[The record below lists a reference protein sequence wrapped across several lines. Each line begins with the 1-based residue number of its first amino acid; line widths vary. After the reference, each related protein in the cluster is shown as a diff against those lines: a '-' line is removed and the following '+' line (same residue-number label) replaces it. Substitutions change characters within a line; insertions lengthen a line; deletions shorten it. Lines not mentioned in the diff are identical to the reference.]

1 MNDQVCHLST
11 LMQHEVSGLN
21 HPTPTPQQQQAID
34 AIMEFVRG
42 DNDCFIL
49 RGSAGTGKTT
59 LIAHL
64 LFLLQQQKVVFHVLA
79 PTGRASR
86 ILGSKTGLRA
96 STIHSQIYHFD
107 RYEIHE
113 QASGDNDAG
122 LCLHFSLKQ
131 ADHEHALYIVDEA
144 SMVGDAESQQDS
156 MRFGSGRLL
165 KDLLTYAR
173 IARPGREKMA
183 ADSKVL
189 VIGDPA
195 QLPPVRESLSPA
207 LSEQWLQ
214 AHYQLRCA
222 SFELT
227 DIQRQAR
234 GSSILEKAT
243 AIRNAIAEQKF
254 NTFDISDQP
263 PGIISVTPAEG
274 IRQVLSSYQRAPH
287 QSRGQGSSVM
297 VTYSNARALDHN
309 RAVREQLWGDY
320 QLPVQQGEQ
329 LLVNKN
335 APLYGLSNGDLVK
348 VNRVLDAGQ
357 GRRISMRGVSEPVL
371 LSFARVELVYRG
383 FDGQKMYIECLM
395 LENLLGSR
403 ERSLTALEQRAL
415 LVDFRQRHSG
425 LKPKTAEFQLALRQD
440 PWFNALQVK
449 YGYAMTC
456 HKAQGGEWDT
466 VVVDF
471 DGQQTGQ
478 KETFFRWA
486 YTAITRAKTQLMTIA
501 APRFSS
507 YSRLDWGAER
517 ADVPAESEQNDTSS
531 KNADA
536 DWQRFAFN
544 LGQEPLFELHLRLRD
559 AWQQQGIEIINIE
572 HLSYCQ
578 RYTLCRGDDTAV
590 VQYSYNRLNKP
601 TNVQG
606 TLRFSHPGLLAEA
619 ENLLKQTLF
628 HCAVEPGGEVP
639 FIRVFCERV
648 KKCLAGSGLE
658 LVSVESLSYRLRL
671 GFSDGVLVKKI
682 DFNYNGAEQWTR
694 VEEVGGPGASGG
706 ILDRV
711 RSLLSNAQQ
720 GVDGAGYDI

>member
-1 MNDQVCHLST
+1 M
-11 LMQHEVSGLN
+11 N
-21 HPTPTPQQQQAID
+21 HPAPTLQQQQAID
-34 AIMEFVRG
+34 AIMDFIRG

-64 LFLLQQQKVVFHVLA
+64 LLLLQQQKVVFHVLA

-144 SMVGDAESQQDS
+144 SMVGDAGSQQDS
-156 MRFGSGRLL
+156 MHFGSGRLL

-183 ADSKVL
+183 ADTKVL
-189 VIGDPA
+189 FIGDPA
-195 QLPPVRESLSPA
+195 QLPPVGESLSPA

-214 AHYQLRCA
+214 AHYHLRCA

-274 IRQVLSSYQRAPH
+274 IRQVLFSYQRT

-309 RAVREQLWGDY
+309 RAVREQLWGDF

-383 FDGQKMYIECLM
+383 FDGQKMYIESLM
-395 LENLLGSR
+395 LENLLESR

-425 LKPKTAEFQLALRQD
+425 LKPKTAEFQLALRED

-507 YSRLDWGAER
+507 YSLLDWGSER

-544 LGQEPLFELHLRLRD
+544 PGQEPLFELHLRLRD
-559 AWQQQGIEIINIE
+559 AWQQQGIEIISIE

-601 TNVQG
+601 THVQG

-619 ENLLKQTLF
+619 EKLLKQILF

-639 FIRVFCERV
+639 FIRVFCQRV
-648 KKCLAGSGLE
+648 KKCIAGSGLE
-658 LVSVESLSYRLRL
+658 LISAESLSYRLRL
-671 GFSDGVLVKKI
+671 GFSDGVQVKKI

-711 RSLLSNAQQ
+711 RSLLSDASTE
-720 GVDGAGYDI
+720 GG

>member
-1 MNDQVCHLST
+1 M
-11 LMQHEVSGLN
+11 N
-21 HPTPTPQQQQAID
+21 HPAPTVQQQQAID
-34 AIMEFVRG
+34 AIMDFVRG
-42 DNDCFIL
+42 DRDCFIL

-64 LFLLQQQKVVFHVLA
+64 LLLLQRQKAAFHVLA

-86 ILGSKTGLRA
+86 ILGSKTGLPA

-107 RYEIHE
+107 HYEIHE
-113 QASGDNDAG
+113 QASGDNDGG

-131 ADHEHALYIVDEA
+131 ADHAHALYIVDEA
-144 SMVGDAESQQDS
+144 SMVGDAESRQDS

-173 IARPGREKMA
+173 IGRPGRENMA
-183 ADSKVL
+183 VGSQVL
-189 VIGDPA
+189 FIGDPA
-195 QLPPVRESLSPA
+195 QLPPVGESLSPA

-214 AHYQLRCA
+214 EHYHLHCA

-234 GSSILEKAT
+234 GSSILEQAT
-243 AIRNAIAEQKF
+243 VIRNAIAEQKF
-254 NTFDISDQP
+254 NAFDISDQP
-263 PGIISVTPAEG
+263 PGVISVTVAEG
-274 IRQVLSSYQRAPH
+274 IRQVLSSYQHSAH
-287 QSRGQGSSVM
+287 QRRGQGSSVM

-309 RAVREQLWGDY
+309 QAVREKLWGNY

-348 VNRVLDAGQ
+348 VNRVLGAGESRQ
-357 GRRISMRGVSEPVL
+357 VIMRGVSAPVL
-371 LSFARVELVYRG
+371 LRFVRVELVYRG
-383 FDGQKMYIECLM
+383 FDGKKTFIECLM
-395 LENLLGSR
+395 LENLLASR

-415 LVDFRQRHSG
+415 LVDFRQRHRG
-425 LKPKTAEFQLALRQD
+425 LTPKTAEFQLALRED

-471 DGQQTGQ
+471 DGQQAVQ
-478 KETFFRWA
+478 KEAFFRWA

-507 YSRLDWGAER
+507 YFRLDWGRSPE
-517 ADVPAESEQNDTSS
+517 PAYVSAKPGQQASGSENH
-531 KNADA
+531 NAD
-536 DWQRFAFN
+536 WLRFAFN
-544 LGQEPLFELHLRLRD
+544 PGQEPLYELHLRLRD
-559 AWQQQGIEIINIE
+559 TWRQQGIDIISIE

-578 RYTLCRGDDTAV
+578 RYTLCRGDYTAV
-590 VQYSYNRLNKP
+590 VQYSYNRLNRP
-601 TNVQG
+601 THVQG
-606 TLRFSHPGLLAEA
+606 LLRLSHPELLAEA
-619 ENLLKQTLF
+619 ESLLKQTLF
-628 HCAVEPGGEVP
+628 HGAVEPGDEVP

-648 KKCLAGSGLE
+648 KKCIAGSGLE
-658 LVSVESLSYRLRL
+658 LVSAESLSYRLRL
-671 GFSDGVLVKKI
+671 GFSDGVHVKKI

-706 ILDRV
+706 VLDKV
-711 RSLLSNAQQ
+711 RSLLSDFSTER
-720 GVDGAGYDI
+720 V